1 MTDRLPEFLEQ
12 DAPGPWQHG
21 GSGALRWSVFH
32 VYDIDLFAQS
42 DPRDPTADVVLDV
55 TYRRRVASRHIVEA
69 SVNEMARLDPANAA
83 RTASWGEALA
93 RLIPDCERGTRLTLV
108 LRRGRSLSLYVDGRR
123 AGEIVNGAL
132 AEAFLRIWLDEA
144 TAEPALRE
152 TLLSRFSGHGVSR

>member
-12 DAPGPWQHG
+12 DAPGPWRHG

-32 VYDIDLFAQS
+32 VYDIDLFAQP
-42 DPRDPTADVVLDV
+42 DPRDPAADVVLDV
-55 TYRRRVASRHIVEA
+55 TYRRRVASKHIVEA
-69 SVNEMARLDPANAA
+69 SVKEMARLDPANAV
-83 RTASWGEALA
+83 RTAVWGEALG
-93 RLIPDCERGTRLTLV
+93 RLIPDCERGTRLTALF
-108 LRRGRSLSLYVDGRR
+108 RRGRSLSLYVDGRR

-152 TLLSRFSGHGVSR
+152 QLLARI